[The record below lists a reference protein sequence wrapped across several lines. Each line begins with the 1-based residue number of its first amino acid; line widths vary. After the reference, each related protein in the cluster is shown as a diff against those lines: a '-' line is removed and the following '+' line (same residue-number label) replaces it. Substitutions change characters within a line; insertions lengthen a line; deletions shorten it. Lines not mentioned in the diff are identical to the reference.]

1 MEVILAEHA
10 GFCFGVQRAVDT
22 VYQQIENSEK
32 KGRPIYTFGPI
43 IHNEEVVSDLQRRG
57 VRVLD
62 SLAAAGRV
70 SEEER
75 GTVIIRSHGVEKIVC
90 ENLRNWGLRW
100 WTPLVLL

>member
-70 SEEER
+70 SE
-75 GTVIIRSHGVEKIVC
+75 
-90 ENLRNWGLRW
+90 
-100 WTPLVLL
+100 